1 MNEARTG
8 KSAYRTAVRQLYR
21 WVLAA
26 ALAGAPLPGARADGD
41 GMMGMG
47 PPWMQST
54 DEPMGVPPADTRSE
68 ASTVGI
74 PQASDSSAPLAAL
87 PGFPG
92 TPRIYHLGA
101 TGLFLDHPEHITLT
115 AKQQR
120 SLESIKG
127 DAQNE
132 QARYRTLIDSA
143 ENELWSLTGAASPDP
158 AAIEH
163 KTHEIEALRHDQ
175 RIAYIHAVGLAAE
188 VLTDMQRKQ
197 LTGIEPPMP
206 TPIKGK

>member
-1 MNEARTG
+1 MSTTPPRFSEGGSPANQR
-8 KSAYRTAVRQLYR
+8 LMD
-21 WVLAA
+21 AA
-26 ALAGAPLPGARADGD
+26 FAL
-41 GMMGMG
+41 
-47 PPWMQST
+47 
-54 DEPMGVPPADTRSE
+54 
-68 ASTVGI
+68 I
-74 PQASDSSAPLAAL
+74 
-87 PGFPG
+87 
-92 TPRIYHLGA
+92 
-101 TGLFLDHPEHITLT
+101 
-115 AKQQR
+115 QR

-132 QARYRTLIDSA
+132 QARYRTQIDSA

-188 VLTDMQRKQ
+188 VLTDTQRKQ

-206 TPIKGK
+206 TSIKGK